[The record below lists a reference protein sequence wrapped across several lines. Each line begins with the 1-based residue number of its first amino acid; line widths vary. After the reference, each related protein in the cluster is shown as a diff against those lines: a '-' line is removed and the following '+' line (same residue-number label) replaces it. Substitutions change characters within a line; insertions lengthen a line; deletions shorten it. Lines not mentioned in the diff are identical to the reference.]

1 MASRSAVGDVRHP
14 SAYRF
19 PTGEDLRKLRVL
31 AGLSQQE
38 AARRSGLA
46 QATIARTERNAET
59 RRVSTIMAMLD
70 VYREAHT

>member
-1 MASRSAVGDVRHP
+1 MTSKAAVRDVMHP
-14 SAYRF
+14 SAFRL

-31 AGLSQQE
+31 AGVSQQE
-38 AARRSGLA
+38 ATRRSGLA